1 MPAEDPGSLSVLEER
16 IAAEEG
22 VICEKVRALERQV
35 QTLHEHKVAVQ
46 QARAL
51 AESHQH
57 AESELK
63 RWEAELFAEV
73 ESATCRLNEQ
83 RQAARSSNP
92 SLVLALARTPAH
104 TLLGPS
110 SPGARPSP
118 HPDPAPDRQAQI
130 DRCTAFDVSL
140 AQKILALQQMQVT
153 HNPHWPS
160 P

>member
-1 MPAEDPGSLSVLEER
+1 MPADDPGSLSVLEER
-16 IAAEEG
+16 IAAEEE

-92 SLVLALARTPAH
+92 SLALALAQTPAGTH
-104 TLLGPS
+104 PGRQVGAPPTLELGPALTRILHPTDRRRS
-110 SPGARPSP
+110 IGARPSTCRWP
-118 HPDPAPDRQAQI
+118 RRSS
-130 DRCTAFDVSL
+130 RCSRCR
-140 AQKILALQQMQVT
+140 
-153 HNPHWPS
+153 
-160 P
+160 

>member
-1 MPAEDPGSLSVLEER
+1 MPAAASTTMPADDPGSLSVLEER
-16 IAAEEG
+16 IAAEEE

-92 SLVLALARTPAH
+92 SLALALARKHRPAH
-104 TLLGPS
+104 T
-110 SPGARPSP
+110 
-118 HPDPAPDRQAQI
+118 PAG
-130 DRCTAFDVSL
+130 
-140 AQKILALQQMQVT
+140 KWGALQ
-153 HNPHWPS
+153 PWS
-160 P
+160 

>member
-1 MPAEDPGSLSVLEER
+1 MPAEDPGRLSVLEER

-63 RWEAELFAEV
+63 RWEADLFAEV

-83 RQAARSSNP
+83 RQAARSSDP
-92 SLVLALARTPAH
+92 SLALALARTPAH
-104 TLLGPS
+104 TRQPSGAPPTLELGPALTRILHPTDRRRS
-110 SPGARPSP
+110 IGARPSTCRWP
-118 HPDPAPDRQAQI
+118 RRSSRYS
-130 DRCTAFDVSL
+130 RCR
-140 AQKILALQQMQVT
+140 
-153 HNPHWPS
+153 
-160 P
+160 

>member
-1 MPAEDPGSLSVLEER
+1 MPADDPGSLSVLEER
-16 IAAEEG
+16 IAAEEE
-22 VICEKVRALERQV
+22 VICEKVRALERQG

-92 SLVLALARTPAH
+92 SLALALARKHRPAH
-104 TLLGPS
+104 TPAGKWGP
-110 SPGARPSP
+110 
-118 HPDPAPDRQAQI
+118 
-130 DRCTAFDVSL
+130 
-140 AQKILALQQMQVT
+140 LQ
-153 HNPHWPS
+153 PWS
-160 P
+160 